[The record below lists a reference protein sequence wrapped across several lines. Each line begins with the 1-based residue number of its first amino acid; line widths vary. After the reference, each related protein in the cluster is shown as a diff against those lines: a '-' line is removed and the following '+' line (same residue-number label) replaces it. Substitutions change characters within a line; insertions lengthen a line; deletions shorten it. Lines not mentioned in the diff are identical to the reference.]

1 MSIVLI
7 NQATADFDN
16 ILRFS
21 YVDQDELLQT
31 YQGRTLVIRGETV
44 EGDYDSAL
52 EAYLDAQVRF
62 EPGTYLIQS
71 CVPGTGAYT
80 VTINSLA
87 LPA

>member
-1 MSIVLI
+1 M
-7 NQATADFDN
+7 FDQELSFF
-16 ILRFS
+16 IEH
-21 YVDQDELLQT
+21 QDELLKT

-44 EGDYDSAL
+44 EGDYDSPL
-52 EAYLDAQVRF
+52 EAYLDAQDRF

-71 CVPGTGAYT
+71 CIPGTGAYT